1 MSTSPSPQ
9 SAGWTDRLSFGLGR
23 TLPVILQTEAAECG
37 LACLAMVL
45 NHHGSATDLA
55 ALRARHT
62 VSLTGVTL
70 ATLTDIAQRE
80 QLGTRGLRLELDEL
94 AQLRLPAILH
104 WDLNHFVVLKS
115 VSAGH
120 VVVHDP
126 AFGER
131 RLSVEETSR
140 HFTGVALEVWP
151 NPGFAPKEE
160 KTRVRLSQLIG
171 QVSGFWPSLS
181 QVLLLSLALE
191 VFGLVSPLFMQWVLD
206 HVVVARDTQL
216 LTTLALG
223 FGLLMLIQ
231 QAVSL
236 LRSWLLMVIN
246 TSVGLQWKANV
257 FAHMT
262 RLPLSYFQNRHLGD
276 VVSRAGSVDEIQR
289 TLTSAFVEALFDG
302 LLVILTLVLMFV
314 YSPTLAVVS
323 LLAVALYL
331 GMRLLWYRPLY
342 AASEETLVRDA
353 SQSTHFLET
362 IRGMRAIQLFG
373 RQNQRQGAWQTLMVS
388 ATNAHLKVQKLQI
401 FYRLLRGLLSGGFMV
416 LIVWL
421 GARQILATELTVGML
436 MAFLAYRGQ
445 FDTRVTAL
453 IDKAIDLKMLRLHAE
468 RLADLVLTPA
478 MPQAQRLGAR
488 DLTAAAD
495 QGQGPALKL
504 DKLRYRYADQAP
516 WVLDDLS
523 LEIRPGEVVAI
534 TGRSGCGKTTL
545 INLLLGTY
553 APLEGQI
560 QADGVPLS
568 QIGIERWRQGVA
580 TVMQDDSLF
589 AGSIADNIGFF
600 DAQPDFPWMVECA
613 SMAALHEDI
622 EAMPMGYQ
630 TLIGD
635 MGTVL
640 SGGQKQR
647 LLLARAL
654 YKRPRLL
661 ILDEATSHL
670 DLESEA
676 QVNQAISSLPVTRIV
691 IAHRPE
697 TLRSAQRVVEMQGGR
712 VAYDGTPEGYFQRVA
727 ERSRR
732 A

>member
-1 MSTSPSPQ
+1 MS
-9 SAGWTDRLSFGLGR
+9 WTDRLSFGLGR
-23 TLPVILQTEAAECG
+23 PLPVILQTEAAECG
-37 LACLAMVL
+37 LACLAMIL

-55 ALRARHT
+55 ALRTRHT

-70 ATLTDIAQRE
+70 ATLTEIAQRE
-80 QLGTRGLRLELDEL
+80 QLGTRGLRLDLDEL
-94 AQLRLPAILH
+94 PQLRLPAILH

-115 VSAGH
+115 VSGGS

-131 RLSVEETSR
+131 RLSLQEVSQ

-160 KTRVRLSQLIG
+160 KTRIRLGQLIG
-171 QVSGFWPSLS
+171 QVSGFWPSLT

-206 HVVVARDTQL
+206 HVVVSRDTQL

-223 FGLLMLIQ
+223 FGLLLLIQ
-231 QAVSL
+231 QATTL

-276 VVSRAGSVDEIQR
+276 IVSRAGSVNEIQE
-289 TLTSAFVEALFDG
+289 TLTAAFVEALFDG
-302 LLVILTLVLMFV
+302 LLVLLTLVLMFI
-314 YSPTLAVVS
+314 YSPVLAAVA
-323 LLAVALYL
+323 LLAVLLYL

-342 AASEETLVRDA
+342 AASEEHLVRDA
-353 SQSTHFLET
+353 LQSTHYLES

-373 RQNQRQGAWQTLMVS
+373 RQTQRQAAWQSLLVG
-388 ATNAHLKVQKLQI
+388 ATNAQLKVQKLQI
-401 FYRLLRGLLSGGFMV
+401 LYALLRGLLSGGFMI

-421 GARQILATELTVGML
+421 GARQIIATEMTVGML

-445 FDTRVTAL
+445 FDSRVTAL

-478 MPQAQRLGAR
+478 MPSAQRLGAR
-488 DLTAAAD
+488 DLAPARSDGAS
-495 QGQGPALKL
+495 GPALRL
-504 DKLRYRYADQAP
+504 DQLRYRYADQAP
-516 WVLDDLS
+516 WVIDGLS
-523 LEIRPGEVVAI
+523 LDIGAGEVVAI

-553 APLEGQI
+553 APVEGSVT
-560 QADGVPLS
+560 ADGVPLA

-589 AGSIADNIGFF
+589 AGSISDNICFF
-600 DAQPDFPWMVECA
+600 DAKPDFEWMIECA
-613 SMAALHEDI
+613 RMAALHEDI

-654 YKRPRLL
+654 YKRPGLL

-670 DLESEA
+670 DVESEA
-676 QVNQAISSLPVTRIV
+676 QVNSAIAALPVTRIV

-697 TLRSAQRVVEMQGGR
+697 TLSAAPRVVEIQGGR
-712 VAYDGTPEGYFQRVA
+712 VAYDGPPAGYFARVNHGA
-727 ERSRR
+727 RP
-732 A
+732 

>member
-1 MSTSPSPQ
+1 MS
-9 SAGWTDRLSFGLGR
+9 WTDRLSFGLGR

-45 NHHGSATDLA
+45 NVHGVATDLA
-55 ALRARHT
+55 ALRARHS
-62 VSLTGVTL
+62 VAMTGVTL

-115 VSAGH
+115 VSGQH

-131 RLSVEETSR
+131 RLTLEETSR
-140 HFTGVALEVWP
+140 HFTGVALELWP

-160 KTRVRLSQLIG
+160 KTRVRLTQLIG
-171 QVSGFWPSLS
+171 QVAGFWPSLTR
-181 QVLLLSLALE
+181 VLLLSLALE
-191 VFGLVSPLFMQWVLD
+191 VFGLVSPLYMQWVLD
-206 HVVVARDTQL
+206 HVVVARDTNL

-223 FGLLMLIQ
+223 FGLLLLLQ
-231 QAVSL
+231 QAITL

-246 TSVGLQWKANV
+246 TSIGLQWKANV

-276 VVSRAGSVDEIQR
+276 IVSRAGSVDEIQH
-289 TLTSAFVEALFDG
+289 TLTAAFVEALFDG
-302 LLVILTLVLMFV
+302 LLVILTLVLMFL
-314 YSPTLAVVS
+314 YSPVLAAVSLVAVV
-323 LLAVALYL
+323 LYL
-331 GMRLLWYRPLY
+331 AMRLLWYRPLY

-353 SQSTHFLET
+353 TQSTHFLET

-373 RQNQRQGAWQTLMVS
+373 AQSQRLGAWQTLLVG
-388 ATNAHLKVQKLQI
+388 ATNARLKVQKLQI
-401 FYRLLRGLLSGGFMV
+401 FYSLLRGLLSGGFML

-421 GARQILATELTVGML
+421 GTRQILATELTAGML

-445 FDTRVTAL
+445 FDSRVTSL

-478 MPQAQRLGAR
+478 TPSSQRLGAR
-488 DLTAAAD
+488 DLAPSQDDAAA
-495 QGQGPALKL
+495 PALQL
-504 DKLRYRYADQAP
+504 DGLRFRYADQAP
-516 WVLDDLS
+516 WVIDGLS
-523 LEIRPGEVVAI
+523 LQVAAGEVLAI

-545 INLLLGTY
+545 VNLLLGSAT
-553 APLEGQI
+553 PQEGQI
-560 QADGVPLS
+560 RADGVPLA

-589 AGSIADNIGFF
+589 AGSIADNICFF
-600 DAQPDFPWMVECA
+600 DARPDFPRMVECA
-613 SMAALHEDI
+613 TMAALHDDI

-630 TLIGD
+630 TLVGD

-654 YKRPRLL
+654 YKRPRVLL
-661 ILDEATSHL
+661 LDEATSHL

-676 QVNQAISSLPVTRIV
+676 QVNRAIAALPVTRIV

-697 TLRSAQRVVEMQGGR
+697 TLRAAQRVVELHNGR
-712 VAYDGTPEGYFQRVA
+712 VAFDGPPQDYFARLA
-727 ERSRR
+727 ER
-732 A
+732 AGQP

>member
-1 MSTSPSPQ
+1 MS
-9 SAGWTDRLSFGLGR
+9 WTDSLSFGMGR
-23 TLPVILQTEAAECG
+23 SLPVILQTEAAECG

-45 NHHGSATDLA
+45 NHHGASTDLG
-55 ALRARHT
+55 ALRSRHAI
-62 VSLTGVTL
+62 SLTGVTL
-70 ATLTDIAQRE
+70 STLTDMAQRE

-94 AQLRLPAILH
+94 PQLRLPAILH
-104 WDLNHFVVLKS
+104 WDLNHFVVLKT
-115 VSAGH
+115 VGKGH
-120 VVVHDP
+120 IVVHDP

-131 RLSVEETSR
+131 RLTLEETSR
-140 HFTGVALEVWP
+140 HFTGVALELWP

-160 KTRVRLSQLIG
+160 KTRIRLTQLIG

-206 HVVVARDTQL
+206 HVVVSRDTQL

-231 QAVSL
+231 QATTL
-236 LRSWLLMVIN
+236 LRSWVLMVIN
-246 TSVGLQWKANV
+246 TSVGLQWKSNV

-276 VVSRAGSVDEIQR
+276 VVSRAGSVDAIQR
-289 TLTSAFVEALFDG
+289 TLTATFVEALFDG
-302 LLVILTLVLMFV
+302 LLVLLTLVLMFV
-314 YSPTLAVVS
+314 YSPVLAG
-323 LLAVALYL
+323 VALIAVLLYL
-331 GMRLLWYRPLY
+331 AMRLLWYRPLY

-353 SQSTHFLET
+353 TQSTHFLES

-373 RQNQRQGAWQTLMVS
+373 RQTQRQGAWQTLLVN
-388 ATNAHLKVQKLQI
+388 ATNARLKVQKLQI
-401 FYRLLRGLLSGGFMV
+401 LYSLLRGLLSGGFMV

-421 GARQILATELTVGML
+421 GARQIVATELTVGML
-436 MAFLAYRGQ
+436 MAFLAYRNQ
-445 FDTRVTAL
+445 FDSRVTSL

-478 MPQAQRLGAR
+478 MPSAQRLGAR
-488 DLTAAAD
+488 DLAPARGTTNDA
-495 QGQGPALKL
+495 GPAMRL
-504 DKLRYRYADQAP
+504 DGLRYRYADQAP
-516 WVLDDLS
+516 WVIDGLS
-523 LEIRPGEVVAI
+523 LEIRAGEVLAI

-553 APLEGQI
+553 APIEGQI
-560 QADGVPLS
+560 RADGVPLS
-568 QIGIERWRQGVA
+568 QIGIERWREGVA
-580 TVMQDDSLF
+580 TVMQDDTLF
-589 AGSIADNIGFF
+589 AGSIADNLCFF
-600 DAQPDFPWMVECA
+600 DARPDMAWMVECA
-613 SMAALHEDI
+613 AMAALHEDI

-654 YKRPRLL
+654 YKRPRVL

-670 DLESEA
+670 DIESEA
-676 QVNQAISSLPVTRIV
+676 QVNAAIGALPVTRIV

-697 TLRSAQRVVEMQGGR
+697 TLRSAQRVVEIQAGR
-712 VAYDGTPEGYFQRVA
+712 VAYDGSPEGYFATVA
-727 ERSRR
+727 QRR
-732 A
+732 AHTE

>member
-1 MSTSPSPQ
+1 MS
-9 SAGWTDRLSFGLGR
+9 WTDRLSFGLGR
-23 TLPVILQTEAAECG
+23 SLPVILQTEAVECG

-45 NHHGSATDLA
+45 NHHGAVTDLA
-55 ALRARHT
+55 ALRTRHT
-62 VSLTGVTL
+62 VSLTGATL
-70 ATLTDIAQRE
+70 STLTDIAQRE

-94 AQLRLPAILH
+94 PQLRLPAILH
-104 WDLNHFVVLKS
+104 WDLNHFVVLRS
-115 VSAGH
+115 VSGGH

-131 RLSVEETSR
+131 RLTLEETSR

-151 NPGFAPKEE
+151 APGFAPREE
-160 KTRVRLSQLIG
+160 KTRIRLGQLIG
-171 QVSGFWPSLS
+171 QVSGFWPSLAR
-181 QVLLLSLALE
+181 VLLLSLALE

-206 HVVVARDTQL
+206 HVVVSRDTQL

-223 FGLLMLIQ
+223 FGLLLLIQ
-231 QAVSL
+231 QATGL

-276 VVSRAGSVDEIQR
+276 IVSRAGSVDEIRQ
-289 TLTSAFVEALFDG
+289 TLTAAFVEALFDG
-302 LLVILTLVLMFV
+302 LLVLLTLVLMFV
-314 YSPTLAVVS
+314 YSPVLAAVA

-342 AASEETLVRDA
+342 AAAEEHLVRDA
-353 SQSTHFLET
+353 QQSTHYLES

-373 RQNQRQGAWQTLMVS
+373 RQNQRQAAWQTLLVG
-388 ATNAHLKVQKLQI
+388 ATNAQLKVQKLQI
-401 FYRLLRGLLSGGFMV
+401 LYGLLRGLLSGGFMI

-421 GARQILATELTVGML
+421 GARQIVATELTVGML

-445 FDTRVTAL
+445 FDNRVTAL

-478 MPQAQRLGAR
+478 MPAAQRLGAR
-488 DLTAAAD
+488 DLAPARTGDAAS
-495 QGQGPALKL
+495 PALRLEGLK
-504 DKLRYRYADQAP
+504 YRYADQSP
-516 WVLDDLS
+516 WVIDGLS
-523 LEIRPGEVVAI
+523 LAIGAGEVVAI

-545 INLLLGTY
+545 VNLLLGTH
-553 APLEGQI
+553 APLEGSI
-560 QADGVPLS
+560 TADGVPLA

-589 AGSIADNIGFF
+589 AGSIGDNLCFF
-600 DAQPDFPWMVECA
+600 DAQPDFDWMIECA
-613 SMAALHEDI
+613 QMAALHEDI

-630 TLIGD
+630 TLVGD

-654 YKRPRLL
+654 YKRPRVLV
-661 ILDEATSHL
+661 LDEATSHL
-670 DLESEA
+670 DVESEA
-676 QVNQAISSLPVTRIV
+676 QVNQAIAALPITRIV

-697 TLRSAQRVVEMQGGR
+697 TLRSAPRVVEMQGGR
-712 VAYDGTPEGYFQRVA
+712 VAFDGSPADYFARAAQRTRPA
-727 ERSRR
+727 
-732 A
+732 

>member
-1 MSTSPSPQ
+1 MR
-9 SAGWTDRLSFGLGR
+9 WTDRLSFGLGR
-23 TLPVILQTEAAECG
+23 TLPVVLQTEAAECG

-45 NHHGSATDLA
+45 NHHGASTDLA
-55 ALRARHT
+55 ALRTRHT
-62 VSLTGVTL
+62 ISITGVTL
-70 ATLTDIAQRE
+70 STLTEIAQRE

-94 AQLRLPAILH
+94 PQLRLPAILH
-104 WDLNHFVVLKS
+104 WDLNHFVVLKA
-115 VSAGH
+115 VGKGH

-131 RLSVEETSR
+131 RLTLEETSQ

-151 NPGFAPKEE
+151 NPGFAPSEE
-160 KTRVRLSQLIG
+160 KTRIRLGQLIG

-181 QVLLLSLALE
+181 QVLMLSLALE

-206 HVVVARDTQL
+206 HVVVSRDTQL

-231 QAVSL
+231 QATSL

-276 VVSRAGSVDEIQR
+276 VVSRAGSVDEIQQ
-289 TLTSAFVEALFDG
+289 TLTAAFVEALFDG
-302 LLVILTLVLMFV
+302 LLVLLTLVLMFV
-314 YSPTLAVVS
+314 YSPVLAGVS
-323 LLAVALYL
+323 LIAVLLYL
-331 GMRLLWYRPLY
+331 AMRLLWYRPLY

-353 SQSTHFLET
+353 TQSTHFLET

-373 RQNQRQGAWQTLMVS
+373 RQTQRQGAWQTLMVN
-388 ATNAHLKVQKLQI
+388 ATNARLKVQKLQI
-401 FYRLLRGLLSGGFMV
+401 LYRLLRGTLSGGFMV

-421 GARQILATELTVGML
+421 GARQIVATELTVGML

-445 FDTRVTAL
+445 FDSRVTSL

-478 MPQAQRLGAR
+478 MPAAQRLGAR
-488 DLTAAAD
+488 DLAPGRETASEA
-495 QGQGPALKL
+495 GPAIQL
-504 DKLRYRYADQAP
+504 DGLRYRYADQAP
-516 WVLDDLS
+516 WVIDGLTLN
-523 LEIRPGEVVAI
+523 IGAGEVVAI

-553 APLEGQI
+553 APIEGQI
-560 QADGVPLS
+560 RSDGVPLP

-589 AGSIADNIGFF
+589 AGSIADNLCFF
-600 DAQPDFPWMVECA
+600 DAQPDMAWMVECA
-613 SMAALHEDI
+613 DMAALHEDI

-654 YKRPRLL
+654 YKRPRVL

-670 DLESEA
+670 DIESEA
-676 QVNQAISSLPVTRIV
+676 RVNSAIAALPVTRIV

-697 TLRSAQRVVEMQGGR
+697 TLRSAQRVVEIHGGW
-712 VAYDGTPEGYFQRVA
+712 VVYDGSPQGYFDAVAQRA
-727 ERSRR
+727 AR